1 MKVEWGHAKSV
12 RLTRTVA
19 VFGLSSVLLGCPGT
33 LSNPE
38 DFVDQPECTGATV
51 QEIFDSSCGG
61 SNCHDAD
68 QPAQGLDLVS
78 PNVEARLFGV
88 NVTAA
93 GCEDR
98 TLAVA
103 GDPDLSYL
111 VDKLDGSPG
120 ICGAR
125 MPFSAALDPRE
136 IACIEDWIAAYQGS
150 AP

>member
-1 MKVEWGHAKSV
+1 MKVQRGYV
-12 RLTRTVA
+12 RGARLVRALA
-19 VFGLSSVLLGCPGT
+19 VLGLSSALLGCPGA

-38 DFVDQPECTGATV
+38 DFTDQPECTGATV
-51 QEIFDSSCGG
+51 EQIFEESCGG
-61 SNCHDAD
+61 GNCHDAE

-78 PNVEARLFGV
+78 PDVAARLFGV
-88 NVTAA
+88 NATGA

-98 TLAVA
+98 ILAVA

-111 VDKLDGSPG
+111 IDKLYGNPG

-136 IACIEDWIAAYQGS
+136 IACIEDWITTQGEL
-150 AP
+150 P